1 MPWTPE
7 DLRLRIGFP
16 ADGWTAFDDERAE
29 AILASARSVIL
40 TFVDA
45 DKLQEAID
53 TNNAVVLGAVDQATM
68 IYAVPLFG
76 NPERKLQQR
85 QGSDYSTSWADSVLA
100 ATGLEEALKLLDD
113 ADLRKKGGDAFS
125 VDTVP
130 LARFAEHHETC
141 TLLFGANYCDCGANI
156 AGYPIFT
163 AP

>member
-16 ADGWTAFDDERAE
+16 ADSWTPFDDERAE

-40 TFVDA
+40 TFVDP
-45 DKLQEAID
+45 DKLQTAID
-53 TNNAVVLGAVDQATM
+53 TNDLVVLGAVDQATM

-85 QGSDYSTSWADSVLA
+85 QGSDYSTSWADSVMA

-130 LARFAEHHETC
+130 AYGWGPHAGDCGVYWERP
-141 TLLFGANYCDCGANI
+141 CDCGVSI
-156 AGYPIFT
+156 AGYSFY
-163 AP
+163 A